1 MTNDLTKGPIGIWL
15 AKLTAPMV
23 LGIFAIFLFNLV
35 DTYFISLLGTAP
47 LAAVSFTFPITMLV
61 MNLAIGLSISTG
73 AVVAKAV
80 GSQNKQHAQYWIS
93 TSIFLACLLG
103 VIVGGVGYYLQPW
116 IFDLLGASIDL
127 LPLIHEYMDIWLLG
141 CVGLVVL
148 IVINASVRA
157 TGNTKLPSLVMLLS
171 ALINGILDPI
181 LIFGV
186 GPIPSLGIQG
196 AAIATLVS
204 WLVAIVWVCRSLV
217 SKELL
222 TFRYQGSTLRAW
234 NRLLSLGLPAA
245 LTNML
250 GPISNA
256 ILVSWVAVH
265 GTEAVAAYGV
275 GSRLE
280 PIALIVVMA
289 FTASLPPFV
298 GQNFGAGNTHRIE
311 HALLTS
317 MKFLVG
323 WQLLVYA
330 LLALFAQPISSLF
343 SDEPEVQSI
352 IRSFLYIMPLSYI
365 GIAMSLVA
373 TATIN
378 ALHKTKVSLNINI
391 LRLFILYIP
400 CAWIGDHF
408 FGLIGI
414 FWGCAIANVI
424 IGVIIVLL
432 FKKVRSSEAWQAK
445 LITSS

>member
-1 MTNDLTKGPIGIWL
+1 MTNDLTTGPIGIWL

-35 DTYFISLLGTAP
+35 DTYFISLLGTEP

-80 GSQNKQHAQYWIS
+80 GSQNKEHTQYWIS
-93 TSIFLACLLG
+93 TSVFLAGLIGVVVGVLG
-103 VIVGGVGYYLQPW
+103 FYLQPW
-116 IFDLLGASIDL
+116 IFALLGASETL
-127 LPLIHEYMDIWLLG
+127 APLIHDYMDIWLLG

-181 LIFGV
+181 LIFGL
-186 GPIPSLGIQG
+186 GPIPSFGIQG
-196 AAIATLVS
+196 AAIATIIS

-217 SKELL
+217 HKDML
-222 TFRYQGSTLRAW
+222 TLNYQGSTLNAW
-234 NRLLSLGLPAA
+234 SRLLKLGLPAA

-298 GQNFGAGNTHRIE
+298 GQNFGAGNIHRIE
-311 HALLTS
+311 YALLTS

-323 WQLLVYA
+323 WQLIVYA
-330 LLALFAQPISSLF
+330 GLALMAKPLSTVF
-343 SDEPEVQSI
+343 SDEPQVQAI
-352 IRSFLYIMPLSYI
+352 IQSFLYILPLSYI

-378 ALHKTKVSLNINI
+378 ALHKTKVSLNINL
-391 LRLFILYIP
+391 LRLFVLYIP
-400 CAWIGDHF
+400 CAWLGDYF
-408 FGLIGI
+408 FGLIGL
-414 FWGCAIANVI
+414 FWGCAIANVLIGI
-424 IGVIIVLL
+424 IVVLL
-432 FKKVRSSEAWQAK
+432 FKKVRLSEDWQTK
-445 LITSS
+445 LLTSS